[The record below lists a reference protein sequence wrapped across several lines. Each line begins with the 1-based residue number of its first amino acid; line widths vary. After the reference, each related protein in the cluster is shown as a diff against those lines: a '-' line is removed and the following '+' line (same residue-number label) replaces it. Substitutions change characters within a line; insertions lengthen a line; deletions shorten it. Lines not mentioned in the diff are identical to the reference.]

1 MELTQDIWNKA
12 IAAGR
17 VESATPEAHWFPCGF
32 AWLAYRCRKN
42 AKISKTLIA
51 LGFRWD
57 DYAKHYYTSLYREIS
72 SVPDMSQSMDYRARV
87 LRAVAKSL
95 NESGIEGFYVDTRI
109 D

>member
-12 IAAGR
+12 LTAGR
-17 VESATPEAHWFPCGF
+17 TEAQTPEAHWFPCGF

-42 AKISKTLIA
+42 AKISKVLIS

-57 DYAKHYYTSLYREIS
+57 DYAKHYYTSLYGDIP
-72 SVPDMSQSMDYRARV
+72 SVSGMQQSMDYRARV
-87 LRAVAKSL
+87 LRTVAKSL